1 MYICQE
7 YWKQVQNSP
16 KYYLSSQTH
25 TDNLH
30 CFSSVFKGYDFMAS
44 LNLSQNDKL
53 IYLWKS
59 IVIDSFLCMI
69 LEIYLRKYSTRIN
82 SWFLRDLYN
91 FLKRNQI
98 IVTKQL
104 FLLYKMN

>member
-30 CFSSVFKGYDFMAS
+30 CFSSVFKGYDFTAS

-53 IYLWKS
+53 IYFMEVNWNRQLSMHDTGNLFKE
-59 IVIDSFLCMI
+59 I
-69 LEIYLRKYSTRIN
+69 LY
-82 SWFLRDLYN
+82 
-91 FLKRNQI
+91 
-98 IVTKQL
+98 
-104 FLLYKMN
+104 